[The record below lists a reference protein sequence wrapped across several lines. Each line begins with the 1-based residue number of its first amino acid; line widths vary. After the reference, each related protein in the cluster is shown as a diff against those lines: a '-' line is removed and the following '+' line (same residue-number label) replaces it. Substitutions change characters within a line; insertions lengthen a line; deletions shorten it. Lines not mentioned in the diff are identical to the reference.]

1 MLMPE
6 LSRYMKPQP
15 WTIRKDAR
23 LADAHRLMHEHGIR
37 HLPVVERG
45 QLVGLVSERDLHL
58 VETLRASDPEELTV
72 EHAMV
77 EDVFTASADAPVDE
91 VVEEMAHRKI
101 GSAVALD
108 RQGKVTGI
116 FTTVDALQF
125 FADVLRRTCG

>member
-1 MLMPE
+1 MLMPS

-15 WTIRKDAR
+15 WTIRKDAC

-37 HLPVVERG
+37 HLPVLEG
-45 QLVGLVSERDLHL
+45 SELVGLISERDLHL
-58 VETLRASDPEELTV
+58 AETLRASDPADLTV

-77 EDVFTASADAPVDE
+77 DDVFTASADAPIDE
-91 VVEEMAHRKI
+91 VVEQMASRKI

-108 RQGKVTGI
+108 RQGRVNGI

-125 FADVLRRTCG
+125 FADVLRRACG